1 MSCLPCPSLHSFLA
15 FPDFFRFYHSVH
27 YCYIYFEILV
37 HAVLPRFFLAA
48 LYFLTFPLYPL
59 LSVPTLLSC
68 PITSV
73 CVSCLH
79 FSEQPPPPPC
89 HYSIVL
95 LGIFLL
101 SIPLLSLAVCP
112 VSCPVRHPWSIPSKD
127 LHPNTQSSIRSWLSL
142 SSFSELKMNSLAV
155 LAFCPRVLSCYPVLG
170 VLS

>member
-15 FPDFFRFYHSVH
+15 FPDFFRFYHSVQ
-27 YCYIYFEILV
+27 YCYLYFKIHV

-48 LYFLTFPLYPL
+48 LYFLTFPVYHL

-79 FSEQPPPPPC
+79 FAEQPPPLSC

-95 LGIFLL
+95 LGIFIL
-101 SIPLLSLAVCP
+101 SIPLLSLAVRP
-112 VSCPVRHPWSIPSKD
+112 VSCPVHHPWSTVFHLRTSNQTHNPVYGPGC
-127 LHPNTQSSIRSWLSL
+127 HCQ
-142 SSFSELKMNSLAV
+142 V
-155 LAFCPRVLSCYPVLG
+155 LVNV
-170 VLS
+170 